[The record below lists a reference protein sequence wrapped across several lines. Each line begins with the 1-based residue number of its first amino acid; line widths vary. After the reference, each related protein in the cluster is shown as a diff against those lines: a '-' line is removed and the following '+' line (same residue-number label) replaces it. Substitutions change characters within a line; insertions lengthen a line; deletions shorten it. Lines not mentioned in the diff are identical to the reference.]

1 MWEAIPICL
10 NDMWW
15 INLVAKI
22 FYHCA
27 TFTKPNQSSE
37 AHNTNQTFSTHETKY
52 QTIPGAEIEQL
63 FRNCFLPS
71 CHIWGG
77 GWRRAKRA
85 REGRF
90 STTTGNSSESQ
101 RTLRRTHFLSQGTTV
116 EHQDEAGEPAVR
128 VRLLLQLPPHL
139 RGQRDGEGQ
148 PERERLSHRW
158 KVPIFFSSSGYL
170 LRRDVWL

>member
-1 MWEAIPICL
+1 
-10 NDMWW
+10 MWW
-15 INLVAKI
+15 KKLVAKI

-52 QTIPGAEIEQL
+52 QTIPGATGAEIEQL
-63 FRNCFLPS
+63 FRNCFFSS
-71 CHIWGG
+71 CHIWGR
-77 GWRRAKRA
+77 GWRLAKRA

-101 RTLRRTHFLSQGTTV
+101 RTLCRTHFLSQGTAV

-128 VRLLLQLPPHL
+128 VRVLLQLPPHL

-148 PERERLSHRW
+148 PERKRLPHRW
-158 KVPIFFSSSGYL
+158 KVPLFFNSIC
-170 LRRDVWL
+170 